1 MHISLRSGEKIYLNG
16 AVVRVDRKVSIELLN
31 DVTFLLEAHVMQP
44 QDTNTP
50 LRQLYFVV
58 QTMLIDPVGLE
69 GAREMFKNSIGLM
82 MEAYDNAQIVAGLR
96 AVKLFVEQDRRF
108 EALKTIRN
116 LFPDEAAILAAS
128 APLTKSSPAPKSA
141 TPAPPIAGSA
151 SAPVTSVQAA

>member
-58 QTMLIDPVGLE
+58 QTMLIDPSGLE
-69 GAREMFKNSIGLM
+69 RAREMFKNSIGLM
-82 MEAYDNAQIVAGLR
+82 IEAYDSPEIVAGLK
-96 AVKLFVEQDRRF
+96 AVEIFVEQDRRF
-108 EALKTIRN
+108 EALKAIRS
-116 LFPDEAAILAAS
+116 LFPAEAAILAESTA
-128 APLTKSSPAPKSA
+128 KSTAVA
-141 TPAPPIAGSA
+141 RE
-151 SAPVTSVQAA
+151 QAA

>member
-16 AVVRVDRKVSIELLN
+16 AVIRVDRKVSIELMN

-58 QTMLIDPVGLE
+58 QTMLIDPVSAE
-69 GAREMFKNSIGLM
+69 QAREMFKKSIGLM
-82 MEAYDNAQIVAGLR
+82 IEAYENPQIVAGL
-96 AVKLFVEQDRRF
+96 KSVEQFVAQGRRF

-116 LFPDEAAILAAS
+116 LFPVEAEILS
-128 APLTKSSPAPKSA
+128 K
-141 TPAPPIAGSA
+141 AGGA
-151 SAPVTSVQAA
+151 RRVQAA

>member
-16 AVVRVDRKVSIELLN
+16 AVIRVDRKVSIELLN

-69 GAREMFKNSIGLM
+69 RAREMFKKSIRLM
-82 MEAYDNAQIVAGLR
+82 IEAYDNAQIVAGLKT
-96 AVKLFVEQDRRF
+96 VEQLVEQDRRF
-108 EALKTIRN
+108 EALKAIRT
-116 LFPDEAAILAAS
+116 LFPAEAIILAENA
-128 APLTKSSPAPKSA
+128 AAA
-141 TPAPPIAGSA
+141 R
-151 SAPVTSVQAA
+151 VQAA

>member
-44 QDTNTP
+44 KDTTTP

-58 QTMLIDPVGLE
+58 QTMLIDPASAE
-69 GAREMFKNSIGLM
+69 RARDMFKKSIALM
-82 MEAYDNAQIVAGLR
+82 LDVYADPQIVAGLK
-96 AVKLFVEQDRRF
+96 AVDELVGQDRRF

-116 LFPDEAAILAAS
+116 LFPVEAGIIEADILAKDGADARVEAA
-128 APLTKSSPAPKSA
+128 
-141 TPAPPIAGSA
+141 
-151 SAPVTSVQAA
+151 

>member
-44 QDTNTP
+44 KDTTTP

-58 QTMLIDPVGLE
+58 QTMLIDPASAE
-69 GAREMFKNSIGLM
+69 RARDMFKKSIALM
-82 MEAYDNAQIVAGLR
+82 LDAYANPQIVAGLK
-96 AVKLFVEQDRRF
+96 AVDELVGQDRRF

-116 LFPDEAAILAAS
+116 LFPVEAGIIEADILAKDGADARVEAA
-128 APLTKSSPAPKSA
+128 
-141 TPAPPIAGSA
+141 
-151 SAPVTSVQAA
+151 